1 MELKSGNVNTEDL
14 GATYTGSQNF
24 VKKMQII
31 KIIKVVALNV
41 VIVKQGLNVA
51 GTFLKLLQK

>member
-1 MELKSGNVNTEDL
+1 MELNVNTEDL

-24 VKKMQII
+24 VKKMQIN
-31 KIIKVVALNV
+31 KIIKVVALNI

-51 GTFLKLLQK
+51 GTFSKLLQK

>member
-14 GATYTGSQNF
+14 GATHTGSQNF
-24 VKKMQII
+24 VKKMQIN
-31 KIIKVVALNV
+31 KIIKVVALNI

-51 GTFLKLLQK
+51 GTFSKLLQK

>member
-1 MELKSGNVNTEDL
+1 
-14 GATYTGSQNF
+14 
-24 VKKMQII
+24 MQIN